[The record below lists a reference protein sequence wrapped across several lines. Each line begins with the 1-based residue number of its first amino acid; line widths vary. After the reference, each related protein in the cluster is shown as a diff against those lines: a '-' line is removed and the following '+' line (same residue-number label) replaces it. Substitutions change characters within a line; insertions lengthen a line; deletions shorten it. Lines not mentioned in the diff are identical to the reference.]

1 MRSLRVL
8 TVVVALLL
16 ALGEVARWWGQARL
30 VPLAFD
36 ELLVAAAMLWAAA
49 IAPRAG
55 SAPLAA
61 AWGLFCGLTLGLLVP
76 TLDHL
81 LHGPPKASAGF
92 YAIVLA
98 AMLAVG
104 VWAVLRAL
112 LLGRKPLPS
121 RD

>member
-8 TVVVALLL
+8 TVVVALLI

-36 ELLVAAAMLWAAA
+36 ELLVAAAMLGAAA

-55 SAPLAA
+55 TAPLAA
-61 AWGLFCGLTLGLLVP
+61 AWGLFCGLTLGLLMP

-81 LHGPPKASAGF
+81 LHGPPKVSVGF
-92 YAIVLA
+92 YAGVLA

-104 VWAVLRAL
+104 MWAAVRAL
-112 LLGRKPLPS
+112 LLGRQALPP